1 MSYPMKEIS
10 TPRGCIY
17 KEMTPQEYEKAL
29 GHYYSSIEYYI
40 SSAGRLE
47 REYGEY
53 LKRWFSDVPCDGMES
68 YDMRYYLHRLP
79 MAANTYMFE

>member
-10 TPRGCIY
+10 TPFGASYR
-17 KEMTPQEYEKAL
+17 EMTPQEYERTL
-29 GHYYSSIEYYI
+29 GHYHSLIEFYTSS
-40 SSAGRLE
+40 SGRLQ

-53 LKRWFSDVPCDGMES
+53 LKRWFSDKPCDGMES
-68 YDMRYYLHRLP
+68 YEMRYRSHILP

>member
-1 MSYPMKEIS
+1 MSYPMIEIN
-10 TPRGCIY
+10 TPLGVCYR
-17 KEMTPQEYEKAL
+17 EMMPHEYERAL
-29 GHYYSSIEYYI
+29 GHYHSLIEYYT
-40 SSAGRLE
+40 SSTGRLE

-68 YDMRYYLHRLP
+68 YEMRYRFHTLP